1 MLRLMLSCAVCT
13 AAVGCAAG
21 NPTTHAHHGYV
32 SDSSEVIV
40 RSMAAEA
47 DAAEKSGATTYALGA
62 ESAVQPAAP
71 AAYASDKPL
80 GLEYALEPT
89 AEPAAAED
97 GDKSLH
103 KNRFT
108 IKGGLYS
115 AEDADDLDDGWL
127 INVAWSRYFTALFA
141 AELELGYFSADG
153 SNSTDVWG
161 IPVMVNGRL
170 NLPVWVIDL
179 YGGLGV
185 GGFYWDAE
193 AGNVI
198 DDSGWAWGGNG
209 FLGASINVADAISLG
224 LEGKYYVSEEI
235 DDLGDTRLDAFALLL
250 TLGFAR

>member
-1 MLRLMLSCAVCT
+1 MLSCAVCT
-13 AAVGCAAG
+13 AALGCAAG

-32 SDSSEVIV
+32 SDSSELFVRPIV
-40 RSMAAEA
+40 PEA
-47 DAAEKSGATTYALGA
+47 DAAEKASVTSYSLGA
-62 ESAVQPAAP
+62 ESAVQPAP
-71 AAYASDKPL
+71 PEAYAPDKSL
-80 GLEYALEPT
+80 GLEYALVPT
-89 AEPAAAED
+89 VQPSAAED
-97 GDKSLH
+97 GDEESLR

-115 AEDADDLDDGWL
+115 AEDADDLDDGWI
-127 INVAWSRYFTALFA
+127 INLAWSRYFTSLFA

-153 SNSTDVWG
+153 SNSTDIWG
-161 IPVMVNGRL
+161 MPLMVNGRL
-170 NLPVWVIDL
+170 NLPLWILDL

-193 AGNVI
+193 AGNVF

-209 FLGASINVADAISLG
+209 FLGATINVADSVALG
-224 LEGKYYVSEEI
+224 LEGKYYLSEEV